1 MTLPLIARVDAA
13 VDDEARR
20 LLAQRFRAGMGLV
33 LIAIVVFALT
43 DPHVHPD
50 SVGDLYRVYAVEL
63 VVVLSAF
70 AVVGLATT
78 SSQVIAVALVAV
90 SALCVATALAGSIAR
105 DAATAPVVLLVL
117 TLGAATWL
125 PWGIWPQLLLQVV
138 ATLAILWTVHR
149 LDALATAASMPVAVV
164 VGGVVALYAANDS
177 ARYHRERR
185 RAERAEADIRASKH
199 QAELAHAARLSTLGG
214 MAAGL
219 AHEINQ
225 PLSAIVS
232 YARGCARR
240 LRGGDLQPDALLDVV
255 ESIAAQALR
264 AASVLRRIR
273 DFIRHHELPRERVDL
288 AHLVREAVRFADV
301 EAQQLGVALRVEPS
315 STPLPVEVD
324 VVQIEQVIL
333 NLVRNAFEATT
344 SRLGG
349 TREVTIR
356 SLRTAGGAEV
366 TVSDTGSGVRPE
378 LMGRLFEPFF
388 TTKRD
393 GLGLGLSIS
402 RSIVEAHGGRLW
414 AEANSPRGT
423 IFHLELPRPRG
434 APGVAA

>member
-1 MTLPLIARVDAA
+1 VTLPLIARVDAA

-20 LLAQRFRAGMGLV
+20 LLAQRFRAGMGLT

-50 SVGDLYRVYAVEL
+50 SVGELYRVYAVEI

-78 SSQVIAVALVAV
+78 SSQVVTVALVAV

-149 LDALATAASMPVAVV
+149 LDALAAAASMPVAVV

-264 AASVLRRIR
+264 AAAVLRRIR
-273 DFIRHHELPRERVDL
+273 DFVRHHELPRERVDL
-288 AHLVREAVRFADV
+288 ADLVREAARFAEV

-366 TVSDTGSGVRPE
+366 TVSDTGSGVPPE

-414 AEANSPRGT
+414 AEPSSPRGT

-434 APGVAA
+434 APVVAA

>member
-1 MTLPLIARVDAA
+1 MTLPFIARVDAA
-13 VDDEARR
+13 VDDGARR
-20 LLAQRFRAGMGLV
+20 LLVQRFRAGMGLV

-43 DPHVHPD
+43 DPQVHPD
-50 SVGDLYRVYAVEL
+50 TVGQLYRVYAVEL

-78 SSQVIAVALVAV
+78 SAQVIAVALVAV
-90 SALCVATALAGSIAR
+90 SALCAATALAGSIAR

-125 PWGIWPQLLLQVV
+125 PWGIWPQLVLQVV
-138 ATLAILWTVHR
+138 ATVAILWTVHR
-149 LDALATAASMPVAVV
+149 LTLAAAGSLPVAVV

-255 ESIAAQALR
+255 ESIEAQALR
-264 AASVLRRIR
+264 AAAVLRRIR
-273 DFIRHHELPRERVDL
+273 DFVRHDELPRERVDL
-288 AHLVREAVRFADV
+288 AHLVREAARFAEV
-301 EAQQLGVALRVEPS
+301 EAQQLGVALQVEPS
-315 STPLPVEVD
+315 STPLEVEVD
-324 VVQIEQVIL
+324 AVQIEQVIL

-344 SRLGG
+344 SRLGA

-366 TVSDTGSGVRPE
+366 TVSDTGPGVPQE

-414 AEANSPRGT
+414 AVPNSPRGT
-423 IFHLELPRPRG
+423 TFHLELPRPRG

>member
-1 MTLPLIARVDAA
+1 
-13 VDDEARR
+13 
-20 LLAQRFRAGMGLV
+20 
-33 LIAIVVFALT
+33 
-43 DPHVHPD
+43 
-50 SVGDLYRVYAVEL
+50 
-63 VVVLSAF
+63 
-70 AVVGLATT
+70 
-78 SSQVIAVALVAV
+78 V
-90 SALCVATALAGSIAR
+90 SALCAATALAGSIAR

-125 PWGIWPQLLLQVV
+125 PWGIWPQLVLQVV
-138 ATLAILWTVHR
+138 ATVAILWTVHR
-149 LDALATAASMPVAVV
+149 LTLAAAGSLPVAVV

-255 ESIAAQALR
+255 ESIEAQALR
-264 AASVLRRIR
+264 AAAVLRRIR
-273 DFIRHHELPRERVDL
+273 DFVRHDELPRERVDL
-288 AHLVREAVRFADV
+288 AHLVREAARFAEV
-301 EAQQLGVALRVEPS
+301 EAQQLGVALQVEPS
-315 STPLPVEVD
+315 STPLEVEVD
-324 VVQIEQVIL
+324 AVQIEQVIL

-344 SRLGG
+344 SRLGA

-366 TVSDTGSGVRPE
+366 TVSDTGPGVPRE

-414 AEANSPRGT
+414 AVPNSPRGT
-423 IFHLELPRPRG
+423 TFHLELPRPRG

>member
-1 MTLPLIARVDAA
+1 MTLPFIARVDAA
-13 VDDEARR
+13 VDDGARR
-20 LLAQRFRAGMGLV
+20 LLVQRFRAGMGLV

-50 SVGDLYRVYAVEL
+50 TVGQLYRVYAVEL

-78 SSQVIAVALVAV
+78 SAQVIAVALVAV
-90 SALCVATALAGSIAR
+90 SALCAATALAGSIAR

-125 PWGIWPQLLLQVV
+125 PWGIWPQLVLQVV
-138 ATLAILWTVHR
+138 ATVAILWTVHR
-149 LDALATAASMPVAVV
+149 LTLAAAGSLPVAVG

-255 ESIAAQALR
+255 ESIEAQALR
-264 AASVLRRIR
+264 AAAVLRRIR
-273 DFIRHHELPRERVDL
+273 DFVRHDELPRERVDL
-288 AHLVREAVRFADV
+288 AHLVREAARFAEV
-301 EAQQLGVALRVEPS
+301 EAQQLGVALQVEPS
-315 STPLPVEVD
+315 STPLEVEVD
-324 VVQIEQVIL
+324 AVQIEQVIL

-344 SRLGG
+344 SRLGA

-356 SLRTAGGAEV
+356 SLGTAGGAEV
-366 TVSDTGSGVRPE
+366 TVSDTGPGVPPE

-414 AEANSPRGT
+414 AVPNSPRGT
-423 IFHLELPRPRG
+423 TFHLELPRPRG

>member
-1 MTLPLIARVDAA
+1 VTLPLIARVDAA

-125 PWGIWPQLLLQVV
+125 PWGLWPQLLLQVV

-149 LDALATAASMPVAVV
+149 LDALAAAASMPVAVV

-240 LRGGDLQPDALLDVV
+240 LRGGDLQPDALLDIV

-273 DFIRHHELPRERVDL
+273 DFVRHHELPRERVDL

-356 SLRTAGGAEV
+356 SLRTASGVEV
-366 TVSDTGSGVRPE
+366 TVSDTGSGVPPE

-414 AEANSPRGT
+414 AEPNSPRGT

>member
-1 MTLPLIARVDAA
+1 VTLPLIARVAA
-13 VDDEARR
+13 ADDEEARR
-20 LLAQRFRAGMGLV
+20 LLVQRFRAGMGLV

-50 SVGDLYRVYAVEL
+50 SVAQLYRVYAVEL

-78 SSQVIAVALVAV
+78 SAQVIAVALVAV
-90 SALCVATALAGSIAR
+90 SALCVATALAGTIAR

-125 PWGIWPQLLLQVV
+125 PWGIWPQLVLQVV
-138 ATLAILWTVHR
+138 ATLAILWTVRR
-149 LDALATAASMPVAVV
+149 LDALATAGSMPVAVV
-164 VGGVVALYAANDS
+164 VGGVVALYAAHDS
-177 ARYHRERR
+177 ARFQRERR
-185 RAERAEADIRASKH
+185 RAERAEAGIRASKH

-225 PLSAIVS
+225 PLSAIVT

-240 LRGGDLQPDALLDVV
+240 LRGGDLESDALLEIV

-264 AASVLRRIR
+264 AAAVLRRIR
-273 DFIRHHELPRERVDL
+273 DFVRHHELPRERVDL

-301 EAQQLGVALRVEPS
+301 EAQQLGVALQVEPS
-315 STPLPVEVD
+315 STLLEVEVD

-344 SRLGG
+344 SRLGA

-356 SLRTAGGAEV
+356 SLGTAGGAEV
-366 TVSDTGSGVRPE
+366 TVSDTGPGVPPE

-402 RSIVEAHGGRLW
+402 RSIVEAHGGKLW
-414 AEANSPRGT
+414 AVPNSPRGT
-423 IFHLELPRPRG
+423 TFHLELPHPRG

>member
-1 MTLPLIARVDAA
+1 MTLPFIARVDAA
-13 VDDEARR
+13 VDDGARR
-20 LLAQRFRAGMGLV
+20 LLVQRFRAGMGLV

-50 SVGDLYRVYAVEL
+50 SVGQLYRVYAVEI

-78 SSQVIAVALVAV
+78 SAQVIAVALVAV
-90 SALCVATALAGSIAR
+90 SALCVTTALAGSIAR

-117 TLGAATWL
+117 TLGSATWL
-125 PWGIWPQLLLQVV
+125 PWGIWPQLVLQVV
-138 ATLAILWTVHR
+138 ATVAILWTVHR
-149 LDALATAASMPVAVV
+149 LALAAAGSLPVAVV

-255 ESIAAQALR
+255 ESIEAQALR
-264 AASVLRRIR
+264 AAAVLRRIR
-273 DFIRHHELPRERVDL
+273 DFVRHDELPRERVDL
-288 AHLVREAVRFADV
+288 AHLVREAARFAEV
-301 EAQQLGVALRVEPS
+301 EAQQLGVALQVEPS
-315 STPLPVEVD
+315 STPLEVEVD
-324 VVQIEQVIL
+324 AVQIEQVIL

-344 SRLGG
+344 SRLGA

-366 TVSDTGSGVRPE
+366 TVSDTGPGVPRE

-414 AEANSPRGT
+414 AVPNSPRGT
-423 IFHLELPRPRG
+423 TFHLELPRPRG

>member
-1 MTLPLIARVDAA
+1 MTLPFIARVDAA
-13 VDDEARR
+13 VDDGARR
-20 LLAQRFRAGMGLV
+20 LLVQRFRAGMGLV

-50 SVGDLYRVYAVEL
+50 TVGQLYRVYAVEL

-78 SSQVIAVALVAV
+78 SAQVIAAALVAV
-90 SALCVATALAGSIAR
+90 SALCAATALAGSIAR

-125 PWGIWPQLLLQVV
+125 PWGIWPQLVLQVV
-138 ATLAILWTVHR
+138 ATVAILWTVHR
-149 LDALATAASMPVAVV
+149 LTLAAAGSLPVAVV

-255 ESIAAQALR
+255 ESIEAQALR
-264 AASVLRRIR
+264 AAAVLRRIR
-273 DFIRHHELPRERVDL
+273 DFVRHDELPRERVDL
-288 AHLVREAVRFADV
+288 AHLVREAARFAEV
-301 EAQQLGVALRVEPS
+301 EAQQLGVALQVEPS
-315 STPLPVEVD
+315 STPLEVEVD
-324 VVQIEQVIL
+324 AVQIEQVIL

-344 SRLGG
+344 SRLGA

-366 TVSDTGSGVRPE
+366 TVSDTGPGVPRE

-414 AEANSPRGT
+414 AVPNSPRGT
-423 IFHLELPRPRG
+423 TFHLELPRPRG

>member
-1 MTLPLIARVDAA
+1 MTLPFIARVDAA
-13 VDDEARR
+13 VDDGARR
-20 LLAQRFRAGMGLV
+20 LLVQRFRAGMGLV

-43 DPHVHPD
+43 DPQVHPD
-50 SVGDLYRVYAVEL
+50 TVGQLYRVYAVEL

-78 SSQVIAVALVAV
+78 SAQVIAVALVAV
-90 SALCVATALAGSIAR
+90 SALCAATALAGSIAR

-125 PWGIWPQLLLQVV
+125 PWGIWPQLVLQVV
-138 ATLAILWTVHR
+138 ATVAILWTVHR
-149 LDALATAASMPVAVV
+149 LTLAAAGSLPVAVV

-255 ESIAAQALR
+255 ESIEAQALR
-264 AASVLRRIR
+264 AAAVLRRIR
-273 DFIRHHELPRERVDL
+273 DFVRHDELPRERVDL
-288 AHLVREAVRFADV
+288 AHLVREAARFAEV
-301 EAQQLGVALRVEPS
+301 EAQQLGVALQVEPS
-315 STPLPVEVD
+315 STPLEVEVD
-324 VVQIEQVIL
+324 AVQIEQVIL

-344 SRLGG
+344 SRLGA

-366 TVSDTGSGVRPE
+366 TVSDTGPGVPRE

-414 AEANSPRGT
+414 AVPNSPRGT
-423 IFHLELPRPRG
+423 TFHLELPRPRG

>member
-1 MTLPLIARVDAA
+1 VTLPFIARVDAA
-13 VDDEARR
+13 VDDGARR
-20 LLAQRFRAGMGLV
+20 LLVQRFRAGMGLV

-50 SVGDLYRVYAVEL
+50 SVGQLYRVYAVEL
-63 VVVLSAF
+63 VVVLGAF
-70 AVVGLATT
+70 AVVGLAAT
-78 SSQVIAVALVAV
+78 SGQIIAVALVAV
-90 SALCVATALAGSIAR
+90 SALCVATALAGTIAR

-125 PWGIWPQLLLQVV
+125 PWGIWPQLVLQVV
-138 ATLAILWTVHR
+138 ATLAILWTVRR
-149 LDALATAASMPVAVV
+149 LDALATAGSLPVAVV
-164 VGGVVALYAANDS
+164 VGGVVALYAAHDS
-177 ARYHRERR
+177 ARYQRERR

-255 ESIAAQALR
+255 ESIEAQALR
-264 AASVLRRIR
+264 AAAVLRRIR
-273 DFIRHHELPRERVDL
+273 DFVRHDELPRERVDL
-288 AHLVREAVRFADV
+288 AHLVREAARFAEV
-301 EAQQLGVALRVEPS
+301 EAQQLGVALQVEPS
-315 STPLPVEVD
+315 STPLEVEVD
-324 VVQIEQVIL
+324 AVQIEQVIL

-344 SRLGG
+344 SRLGA

-366 TVSDTGSGVRPE
+366 TVSDTGPGVPRE

-414 AEANSPRGT
+414 AVPNSPRGT
-423 IFHLELPRPRG
+423 TFHLELPRPRG

>member
-1 MTLPLIARVDAA
+1 MTLPFIARVDAA
-13 VDDEARR
+13 VDDGARR
-20 LLAQRFRAGMGLV
+20 LLVQRFRAGMGLV

-50 SVGDLYRVYAVEL
+50 SVGQLYRVYAVEL

-78 SSQVIAVALVAV
+78 SAQVIAVALVAV
-90 SALCVATALAGSIAR
+90 SALCAATALAGSIAR

-125 PWGIWPQLLLQVV
+125 PWGIWPQLVLQVV
-138 ATLAILWTVHR
+138 ATVAILWTVHR
-149 LDALATAASMPVAVV
+149 LTLAAAGSLPVAVV
-164 VGGVVALYAANDS
+164 VGGVVALYAAHDS

-255 ESIAAQALR
+255 ESIEAQALR
-264 AASVLRRIR
+264 AAAVLRRIR
-273 DFIRHHELPRERVDL
+273 DFVRHDELPRERVDL
-288 AHLVREAVRFADV
+288 AHLVREAARFAEV
-301 EAQQLGVALRVEPS
+301 EAQQLGVALQVEPS
-315 STPLPVEVD
+315 STPLEVEVD
-324 VVQIEQVIL
+324 AVQIEQVIL

-344 SRLGG
+344 SRLGA

-356 SLRTAGGAEV
+356 SLRSTGGAEV
-366 TVSDTGSGVRPE
+366 TVSDTGPGVPAE

-414 AEANSPRGT
+414 AVPNSPRGT
-423 IFHLELPRPRG
+423 TFHLELPRPRG